1 MGIGDK
7 VSHKAEELGGKAK
20 ETVGK
25 MTGNEDLEAAG
36 RQDQAEADVH
46 QAGDKI
52 GDAKDDAA
60 QGLRDAKDEVSSAA
74 HDAKDSVGDAA
85 HHLKPGSDS

>member
-7 VSHKAEELGGKAK
+7 IGHKAEELGGKAK
-20 ETVGK
+20 EAVGK
-25 MTGNEDLEAAG
+25 MTGNEDLEASG

-46 QAGDKI
+46 QAGDKLA
-52 GDAKDDAA
+52 DAKDDAA
-60 QGLRDAKDEVSSAA
+60 QGLRDAKDEVSGAA
-74 HDAKDSVGDAA
+74 HDAKENVSDAA